1 MASSQRGHR
10 APLGFPA
17 ADKGAQALRLSEYEK
32 VLTPIVVVLA
42 PCYNANIFLI
52 GGIFVVSFLLAIIYL
67 SFISLGLPDGLLGAA
82 WPSMQPDM
90 GVSVGA
96 AGAVSMTIA
105 GCTIISSLASDRLI
119 RRFGTGL
126 VTAVSVAMTAA
137 ALIGFSMTREYWM
150 LFLWALPYGLG
161 AGSVD
166 AALNNFVALHYEARH
181 MSWLHCMW
189 GLGATAG
196 PYVMGFCLTN
206 GMGWPAGY
214 RAIGIVQF
222 LLTAVL
228 FFSLPMW
235 KKKVTAQ
242 WDGEK
247 VEGRT
252 RSIREIL
259 TMPGAKQVLIAFF
272 CYSAVETTTG
282 LWGSSYMV
290 GYRGISPEKAAAWIS
305 LFYLGITLGRGGCG
319 FIAGRLSDRAL
330 IRLGEGVILTG
341 LVMVILPAP
350 ELVLCTG
357 LLLVGIGCAPI
368 YPSIIHSTPDNFG
381 RDASQSIMGVQMASA
396 YVGSTFMPPIV
407 GAVVGKFGMWLYPV
421 ILLGIAVA
429 MLLMTEWLRRIKSRE
444 GCTVSAQMN

>member
-1 MASSQRGHR
+1 M
-10 APLGFPA
+10 
-17 ADKGAQALRLSEYEK
+17 
-32 VLTPIVVVLA
+32 
-42 PCYNANIFLI
+42 
-52 GGIFVVSFLLAIIYL
+52 VSLLLAIIYL

-82 WPSMQPDM
+82 WPSMYPDM
-90 GVSVGA
+90 GVPVGA

-105 GCTIISSLASDRLI
+105 GCTIISSLLSDRMI
-119 RRFGTGL
+119 CRFGTGK

-137 ALIGFSMTREYWM
+137 ALIGFSVTKEYWM

-196 PYVMGFCLTN
+196 PYVMGFCLTH
-206 GMGWPAGY
+206 GMGWSAGY
-214 RAIGIVQF
+214 RAIGVAQF
-222 LLTAVL
+222 VLTAVL
-228 FFSLPMW
+228 FLSLPMW
-235 KKKVTAQ
+235 KKKITAQ

-247 VEGRT
+247 TDGRT
-252 RSIREIL
+252 RSIPEIL

-272 CYSAVETTTG
+272 CYCSVEAAVG

-290 GYRGISPEKAAAWIS
+290 GYRGVSPEKAAAWIS

-319 FIAGRLSDRAL
+319 FIAGRLTDKTL
-330 IRLGEGVILTG
+330 IRLGEVVILVG
-341 LVMVILPAP
+341 LGIMMVPAA
-350 ELVLCTG
+350 EIVLCAG
-357 LLLVGIGCAPI
+357 LLMIGIGCAPI

-396 YVGSTFMPPIV
+396 YVGSTFTPPVV
-407 GAVVGKFGMWLYPV
+407 GAVVGKFGMSLYPI

-429 MLLMTEWLRRIKSRE
+429 MLLMTEWLWRIKRRE
-444 GCTVSAQMN
+444 NGGSAVCLPMD